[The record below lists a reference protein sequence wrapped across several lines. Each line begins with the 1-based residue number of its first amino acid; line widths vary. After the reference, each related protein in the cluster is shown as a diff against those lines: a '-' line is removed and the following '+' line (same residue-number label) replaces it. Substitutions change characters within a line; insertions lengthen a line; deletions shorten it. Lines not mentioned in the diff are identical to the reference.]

1 LSNNCKKF
9 RNLGGTVGLA
19 QLSAILE
26 SKIRG
31 YIRELLT
38 RGELTSK
45 DAEIIFSSLN
55 TVSGRS
61 GGGLN
66 DLPNGLRNI
75 VIEAY
80 KSGTSDAFLSLVP
93 WCGVGLVLCA
103 FLHDI
108 RDPRQETETPRPNIL
123 TATARNEGASVS

>member
-31 YIRELLT
+31 YIRKLLI

-55 TVSGRS
+55 TLSGHS

-66 DLPNGLRNI
+66 DLPIGLRNI
-75 VIEAY
+75 VTEAY
-80 KSGTSDAFLSLVP
+80 KWGTSNAFLSLVP

-108 RDPRQETETPRPNIL
+108 QDPRQETETSHPNSLI
-123 TATARNEGASVS
+123 ATARDEGASVS